1 MNRDFGAD
9 FIAAAADRRADGG
22 EDVAGL
28 GFELHLHLADGFRND
43 ALEGAAPTGMNG
55 GDGAPFRVDEENW
68 NAIGGLDAQE
78 EAGAAGGG
86 GVALAEFRR
95 CRVEKM
101 DYIGMDL
108 FQRDE
113 FEVRCV
119 EDGLEQAA
127 VLEDVFLS
135 VPFGEAQI
143 EDFFGVLMGDAA
155 GLGAE
160 TVNKPGEL
168 G

>member
-1 MNRDFGAD
+1 M
-9 FIAAAADRRADGG
+9 
-22 EDVAGL
+22 
-28 GFELHLHLADGFRND
+28 
-43 ALEGAAPTGMNG
+43 
-55 GDGAPFRVDEENW
+55 
-68 NAIGGLDAQE
+68 
-78 EAGAAGGG
+78 
-86 GVALAEFRR
+86 AEFRR

-101 DYIGMDL
+101 DDIGMDL
-108 FQRDE
+108 FQRDK

-160 TVNKPGEL
+160 TVNEPGKL

>member
-1 MNRDFGAD
+1 M
-9 FIAAAADRRADGG
+9 
-22 EDVAGL
+22 
-28 GFELHLHLADGFRND
+28 
-43 ALEGAAPTGMNG
+43 
-55 GDGAPFRVDEENW
+55 
-68 NAIGGLDAQE
+68 
-78 EAGAAGGG
+78 
-86 GVALAEFRR
+86 AEFRR

-101 DYIGMDL
+101 DDIGMDL

-143 EDFFGVLMGDAA
+143 ENLFAVLIRNTAA
-155 GLGAE
+155 LGAE
-160 TVNKPGEL
+160 AVHEPGEL
-168 G
+168 CERGYLEDSYAADGALGPGSCGADGST